1 MLMINKIL
9 IVDDEQDYL
18 DSVKRYLLRAGL
30 NNFRLDND
38 PRKTVASLEK
48 GDSFDVAL
56 LDITMP
62 HLNGIQLL
70 EIIKKMTPN
79 TECIMVTALSDARI
93 ASDCI
98 NKGAYAY
105 LVKPISGDD
114 LINTINRALER
125 RRFLEI
131 LNNNKTDT
139 LPDIVHKDA
148 FDKIKTFSEKIVRL
162 MREAE
167 IYALN
172 HGPVLISGE
181 EGTGKLLFAEA
192 IHNAS
197 PRSCSPFVIVDAD
210 EIGKAMQPPFQLG
223 EYQND
228 IGGLEPIKKAHKGTL
243 LIRELGELPLDIQD
257 MLLRYIQDK
266 EQRGKSLIYDARIMF
281 TTKHDVRSL
290 LEKGLLKKHL
300 YYNLNKAWIHLP
312 PLRDRKEDIPLLI
325 NSIFEE
331 LRGCGQSADIDEDA
345 FAQLLY
351 YDYPRN
357 IAELKNIIKSL
368 TELAVDRK
376 ITLIDLPDQVN
387 SSNKSVAFDS
397 SITIPKELL
406 ENLKE
411 NYLLRELWCPLE
423 SSNGRVTVIVDN
435 PKNLIKQDEI
445 MRLLKAKNIDFLKSD
460 RHEIIKFIKHFY
472 STGDSGK
479 FDEIIDEVENIQLEI
494 EQHDDE
500 KETSESDS
508 VVRRIVNA
516 MINDAYKMRSTDIHI
531 EPDVHKRCVSIRFRV
546 DGECEHYKTAPYN
559 MKSAIVSRIKI
570 MSDLDIT
577 ERRLPQD
584 GKIRI
589 KLVDGSV
596 MELRVATLPTVG
608 GLEDV
613 SLRLLARNE
622 LVDLDDLNMTP
633 RVHKEFLSIIT
644 RPYGLVLCVG
654 PTGSGK
660 TTTLHAAIHK
670 INKPGVRI
678 LTIEDPVEIT
688 QPGIRQ
694 VQVNRKIGL
703 DFPKAL
709 RAFLRADPDVIMVGE
724 MRDFETAK
732 IGIEASLTGHLV
744 FSTLHTNNAPE
755 TIIRLLDMGLDPYN
769 FGDSLLGVVAQRL
782 VKLLCSK
789 CKEPYQPSS
798 EVLGKIVAECGSHNE
813 SHILNMDK
821 REMQFHKANGC
832 KQCNHTGYYGRMGIF
847 ELLPATDSLKKLI
860 VKKESADKI
869 REAAIGEGMS
879 TLLREGLMSVVKGLT
894 DFEQVKRVCMR

>member
-1 MLMINKIL
+1 MINNIL

-30 NNFRLDND
+30 KNIRLDND
-38 PRKTVASLEK
+38 PRQTVASLEK
-48 GDSFDVAL
+48 GESFDVAL

-70 EIIKKMTPN
+70 DMIKKMSPN
-79 TECIMVTALSDARI
+79 TECIMVSALCDARI

-105 LVKPISGDD
+105 LVKPVSGDD
-114 LINTINRALER
+114 VINTINRALER

-131 LNNNKTDT
+131 LNTNKTET
-139 LPDIVHKDA
+139 LPNIVQRSA
-148 FDKIKTFSEKIVRL
+148 FEKIKTFSDKVVRL

-167 IYALN
+167 IYAQSQ
-172 HGPVLISGE
+172 GPVLVSGE
-181 EGTGKLLFAEA
+181 EGTGKLLFSEA
-192 IHNAS
+192 IHKAS
-197 PRSCSPFVIVDAD
+197 PRASFPFVFVDAD
-210 EIGKAMQPPFQLG
+210 EISKAAHSPVPSG
-223 EYQND
+223 ERQND
-228 IGGLEPIKKAHKGTL
+228 INRLEPVKKAHGGTL
-243 LIRELGELPLDIQD
+243 LIRGLGELSLDIQD

-266 EQRGKSLIYDARIMF
+266 EQIGKSLKYDTRIIF
-281 TTKHDVRSL
+281 STKHDVKSL
-290 LEKGLLKKHL
+290 LDKGSLKKDL
-300 YYNLNKAWIHLP
+300 YYNLSKSWIHLP
-312 PLRDRKEDIPLLI
+312 PLRDRKEDISLLI
-325 NSIFEE
+325 NTFFEE
-331 LRGCGQSADIDEDA
+331 LRGCGQSTDIEEDA
-345 FAQLLY
+345 LVQLFEY
-351 YDYPRN
+351 AYPGN
-357 IAELKNIIKSL
+357 ITELKDIIKSL
-368 TELAVDRK
+368 IPRAVDRR
-376 ITLIDLPDQVN
+376 ITLTDLPDQVTN
-387 SSNKSVAFDS
+387 SNRNVAFNS
-397 SITIPKELL
+397 SITVPKELL

-411 NYLLRELWCPLE
+411 DYLLRELWCPLE
-423 SSNGRVTVIVDN
+423 SSNGRITVIVDN

-445 MRLLKAKNIDFLKSD
+445 MRLLKTKNINFLKSD
-460 RHEIIKFIKHFY
+460 SHEIIKFIKHFY
-472 STGDSGK
+472 SAGDSGK
-479 FDEIIDEVENIQLEI
+479 FDDIIEEVEDIHLEI

-531 EPDVHKRCVSIRFRV
+531 EPDVHKRCVNIRFRV

-577 ERRLPQD
+577 ERRVPQD
-584 GKIRI
+584 GKIGI
-589 KLVDGSV
+589 KLADGNV
-596 MELRVATLPTVG
+596 IELRVATLPTVG

-633 RVHKEFLSIIT
+633 RIYKDFLSIISK
-644 RPYGLVLCVG
+644 PYGLILCVG

-755 TIIRLLDMGLDPYN
+755 TIVRLLDMGLDPYN

-782 VKLLCSK
+782 VKLLCNK
-789 CKEPYQPSS
+789 CKELYQPSS
-798 EVLGKIVAECGSHNE
+798 EELEKIVDECSSYNASHL
-813 SHILNMDK
+813 LNMDK
-821 REMQFHKANGC
+821 REMQFHKAKGC
-832 KQCNHTGYYGRMGIF
+832 KQCNQTGYYGRIGIF

-879 TLLREGLMSVVKGLT
+879 TLLREGLTSVVKGLT
-894 DFEQVKRVCMR
+894 DFEQVRRVCMR

>member
-1 MLMINKIL
+1 
-9 IVDDEQDYL
+9 
-18 DSVKRYLLRAGL
+18 
-30 NNFRLDND
+30 
-38 PRKTVASLEK
+38 
-48 GDSFDVAL
+48 
-56 LDITMP
+56 
-62 HLNGIQLL
+62 
-70 EIIKKMTPN
+70 
-79 TECIMVTALSDARI
+79 
-93 ASDCI
+93 
-98 NKGAYAY
+98 
-105 LVKPISGDD
+105 
-114 LINTINRALER
+114 
-125 RRFLEI
+125 
-131 LNNNKTDT
+131 
-139 LPDIVHKDA
+139 
-148 FDKIKTFSEKIVRL
+148 
-162 MREAE
+162 
-167 IYALN
+167 
-172 HGPVLISGE
+172 
-181 EGTGKLLFAEA
+181 
-192 IHNAS
+192 
-197 PRSCSPFVIVDAD
+197 
-210 EIGKAMQPPFQLG
+210 
-223 EYQND
+223 
-228 IGGLEPIKKAHKGTL
+228 
-243 LIRELGELPLDIQD
+243 
-257 MLLRYIQDK
+257 
-266 EQRGKSLIYDARIMF
+266 
-281 TTKHDVRSL
+281 
-290 LEKGLLKKHL
+290 
-300 YYNLNKAWIHLP
+300 
-312 PLRDRKEDIPLLI
+312 
-325 NSIFEE
+325 
-331 LRGCGQSADIDEDA
+331 
-345 FAQLLY
+345 
-351 YDYPRN
+351 
-357 IAELKNIIKSL
+357 
-368 TELAVDRK
+368 
-376 ITLIDLPDQVN
+376 
-387 SSNKSVAFDS
+387 
-397 SITIPKELL
+397 
-406 ENLKE
+406 
-411 NYLLRELWCPLE
+411 
-423 SSNGRVTVIVDN
+423 
-435 PKNLIKQDEI
+435 

-589 KLVDGSV
+589 KLADGSV

-782 VKLLCSK
+782 VKLLCNK

-798 EVLGKIVAECGSHNE
+798 EVLGKIVAECGSHNA